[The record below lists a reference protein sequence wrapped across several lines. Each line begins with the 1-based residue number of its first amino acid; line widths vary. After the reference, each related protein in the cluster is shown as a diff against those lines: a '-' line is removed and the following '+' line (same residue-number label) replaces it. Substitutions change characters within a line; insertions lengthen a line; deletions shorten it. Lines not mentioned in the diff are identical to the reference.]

1 MKFGENLKSL
11 RKLKKIS
18 QEQLADKIGVTRQS
32 VSKWE
37 CGESYPSMENL
48 LLLCNIFHCKMNDLV
63 HANLIDLDHL
73 GEEVKMNVAKLSR
86 DNQKKMKNL
95 SKLIYILGKIL
106 KIISLGVIILVAI
119 LLIVLPFIS
128 KNIEIG
134 KNEITVFN
142 EKLQYE
148 VREEEIWL
156 KDKKNEITLVGYN
169 EIMPLKSLLTTLE
182 THSLFVLILFTEFAF
197 IILGI
202 TLIFLYLT
210 FMHLEKLFTNF
221 YHGETPFTLEN
232 VLHIKKMA
240 KYMIITIIVPSI
252 TGSFCELVL
261 NIDLNIGFE
270 MIDFIYILFLYS
282 MSYVFLYGERIQKD
296 SKGCLYE

>member
-1 MKFGENLKSL
+1 
-11 RKLKKIS
+11 
-18 QEQLADKIGVTRQS
+18 
-32 VSKWE
+32 
-37 CGESYPSMENL
+37 
-48 LLLCNIFHCKMNDLV
+48 MNDLV